1 MTGGMRFRAERERL
15 GLTQSELGA
24 KLGVHYTT
32 IANWERDAPP
42 KVGTMAMAW
51 LLHTWPGLK
60 PSVARNY
67 ANAVGY
73 LW

>member
-1 MTGGMRFRAERERL
+1 MTEAGLVFRAYRLRL

-24 KLGVHYTT
+24 ALGLHYTT
-32 IANWERDAPP
+32 IANWERDAPTR
-42 KVGTMAMAW
+42 VGTMAMAW

-67 ANAVGY
+67 ARQTKI
-73 LW
+73 